1 MNKEARVKEWKK
13 GGEKMSRSGRTLLQ
27 ICTNY
32 EETVQGIEQRDCIA
46 QGERRRQE
54 EVMGKCKWYNQG
66 EIVWADIS
74 PTGCFFFFY
83 MHGSV
88 LCSSLTGPQWRSVYC
103 GTIQKSFII
112 TVLPQSC
119 LALCHHDNH
128 CVSLCFQ
135 APRTRL
141 SQIVLPQLAQRAECR
156 GAEAKWWSYDAAADR
171 VIKHRNFVTLTA
183 SDLDRGM

>member
-1 MNKEARVKEWKK
+1 
-13 GGEKMSRSGRTLLQ
+13 MSRRGRTLLQ

-32 EETVQGIEQRDCIA
+32 EERVQGIEQGDGITQR
-46 QGERRRQE
+46 ERRRSQE
-54 EVMGKCKWYNQG
+54 EVVGERKWYNQG
-66 EIVWADIS
+66 EMVWADIS
-74 PTGCFFFFY
+74 PTGFIIIFIFFFC
-83 MHGSV
+83 MHGGA

-156 GAEAKWWSYDAAADR
+156 EAQAKLWSHDAAADCL
-171 VIKHRNFVTLTA
+171 IKYRNL
-183 SDLDRGM
+183 SR